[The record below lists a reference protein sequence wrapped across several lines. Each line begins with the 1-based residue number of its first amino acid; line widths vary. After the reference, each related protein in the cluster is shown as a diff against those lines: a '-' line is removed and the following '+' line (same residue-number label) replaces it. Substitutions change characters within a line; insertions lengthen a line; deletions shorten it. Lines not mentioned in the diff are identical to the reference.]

1 MKRSILTLSI
11 IFCLFFAAKAQEST
25 TTTPPENPN
34 AAEISFKSETVDY
47 GTIPHK
53 AEPYRE
59 FIFTNTG
66 KEPLIISNCKG
77 SCGCTVPKCPTEPI
91 APGATGKIKVR
102 YDTNRIGPFSKSVT
116 VVSNAKTSPKV
127 VRIKGVVEAP
137 PPAPES
143 TTPGTATPSNVH

>member
-11 IFCLFFAAKAQEST
+11 MFCLFFAAKAQDA
-25 TTTPPENPN
+25 TTPPENPN
-34 AAEISFKSETVDY
+34 QAEITFKTETLDY
-47 GTIPHK
+47 GTIEHK
-53 AEPYRE
+53 SEPFRE
-59 FIFTNTG
+59 FVFTNTG

-102 YDTNRIGPFSKSVT
+102 YDTNRIGTFSKSVT

-127 VRIKGVVEAP
+127 VRIKGTVKQP
-137 PPAPES
+137 PPAP
-143 TTPGTATPSNVH
+143 TVTPSGTGTN